1 MKKWRIESYILGGWV
16 LRSPNGKI
24 VKESDWPYPYRYDS
38 IQDAYSDVLVLFD
51 DPYYCK

>member
-1 MKKWRIESYILGGWV
+1 MKKWRIEPYVLGGWV
-16 LRSPNGKI
+16 LRSPNDNI

-38 IQDAYSDVLVLFD
+38 IQDAYLDVLDLLD